1 MARSSEKASSQ
12 YDRGVGR
19 PRSKTT
25 KPGELANVAFKLDGG
40 LVAQID
46 ALADR
51 LSAERP
57 GLAITRTDVVRM
69 AIHEFL
75 TAHATRRKG

>member
-1 MARSSEKASSQ
+1 MARSSQKPSSQ
-12 YDRGVGR
+12 YDRSVGR

-25 KPGELANVAFKLDGG
+25 KPGELMNVAFKLDGG

-51 LSAERP
+51 MSAERP
-57 GLAITRTDVVRM
+57 GLAVSRTDIVRI
-69 AIHEFL
+69 AIHEYL
-75 TAHATRRKG
+75 AAHPAKRKG

>member
-1 MARSSEKASSQ
+1 MRRSSGKPSSQ
-12 YDRGVGR
+12 YDRDVGR

-25 KPGELANVAFKLDGG
+25 KEGELMNVAFKLDGG

-57 GLAITRTDVVRM
+57 GLAVTRTDIVRM
-69 AIHEFL
+69 AIHEYL
-75 TAHATRRKG
+75 TAHTSRRK